1 MMLRKRHL
9 RCCLNLCVHLLFIC
23 KYCVQ
28 PISGFQTLLKSNAYG
43 RGPRIRNYYKLKN
56 EIYRQS
62 TVTLH
67 ALPDIH
73 LPDLTSLNEVS
84 RQLTE
89 ALDIGA
95 DFLQD
100 SEDGMATMT
109 IPEAETS
116 AVLESMGQ
124 DLLIFLTSSV
134 VVTLISNSIVI
145 TPILGYLVAGALLG
159 PHGLDVFSNAKADVE
174 LGDFGILFLLF
185 SEGLEVSSARLEKLT
200 NYLPL
205 GFAQISLTT
214 GVITAAIL
222 AGAPQFLDRFLPLDE
237 VSRSGKEMFAVSSL
251 TNLCADKELLLRAT
265 LTFKIQQKLWY
276 WHWLVHYLPQHL
288 FFQYLKNADG
298 RVIVADKQLHQYYF
312 FKTCL

>member
-1 MMLRKRHL
+1 MH
-9 RCCLNLCVHLLFIC
+9 
-23 KYCVQ
+23 
-28 PISGFQTLLKSNAYG
+28 GFQPPLKFYDYE
-43 RGPRIRNYYKLKN
+43 RGFRIPNYKLKK
-56 EIYRQS
+56 ETYTHL
-62 TVTLH
+62 TVSLY
-67 ALPDIH
+67 ALPIDIH

-100 SEDGMATMT
+100 SEDGMASMN

-134 VVTLISNSIVI
+134 LVTLVSNSIGI
-145 TPILGYLVAGALLG
+145 SPILGYLVAGALLG

-222 AGAPQFLDRFLPLDE
+222 AGAPQFLDKFLPLDE
-237 VSRSGKEMFAVSSL
+237 VSCLGRRCSL
-251 TNLCADKELLLRAT
+251 LSFN
-265 LTFKIQQKLWY
+265 I
-276 WHWLVHYLPQHL
+276 
-288 FFQYLKNADG
+288 
-298 RVIVADKQLHQYYF
+298 
-312 FKTCL
+312 